1 MDAIIYTSNT
11 GSTKRYA
18 ELLAQETGLPV
29 YPLGEAKR
37 SVPDEAAIVYLGW
50 IMAGSVKGYHEA
62 AKRYAVRAVCAVGMI
77 RTGTQVEDVRQRN
90 HVPADVP
97 VFTLQGGFDLKKL
110 HGPYRLMMDVMVH
123 TVGKSLANQPD
134 RTPEEDEMLDMML
147 HGGQRVSGE
156 NLKAVLDWY
165 GAHKERRQTP

>member
-11 GSTKRYA
+11 GSTERYA
-18 ELLAQETGLPV
+18 KLLAQETGLPV

-37 SVPDEAAIVYLGW
+37 SVPDGAAVVYLGW

-62 AKRYAVRAVCAVGMI
+62 AKRYAVRAVCAVGMA
-77 RTGTQVEDVRQRN
+77 RTGTQVEDVRQKN

-97 VFTLQGGFDLKKL
+97 VFTLQGGFDIKKL
-110 HGPYRLMMDVMVH
+110 HGPYRLMMDVMIH
-123 TVGKSLANQPD
+123 TAGKALANEPH

-147 HGGQRVSGE
+147 HGGDRVAAE
-156 NLKAVLDWY
+156 HLADVLAWY
-165 GAHKERRQTP
+165 DALRGGRTE

>member
-37 SVPDEAAIVYLGW
+37 SVPDGAAIVYLGW

-123 TVGKSLANQPD
+123 TVGKSLANKPD
-134 RTPEEDEMLDMML
+134 RTPEEDEMLDML
-147 HGGQRVSGE
+147 RHGGDRVAAAH
-156 NLKAVLDWY
+156 LADVLAWY
-165 GAHKERRQTP
+165 GARRGGRTE

>member
-18 ELLAQETGLPV
+18 ELLSQETGLPV
-29 YPLGEAKR
+29 YPLEEAKQA
-37 SVPDEAAIVYLGW
+37 VPDGAEIVYLGW

-62 AKRYAVRAVCAVGMI
+62 AKRYAVRAVCAVGMA
-77 RTGTQVEDVRQRN
+77 RTGSQVEDVRRKD

-123 TVGKSLANQPD
+123 TVGKGLANKPD
-134 RTPEEDEMLDMML
+134 RTPEEDEMLDML
-147 HGGQRVSGE
+147 RHGGDRVAAE
-156 NLKAVLDWY
+156 HLADVLAWY
-165 GAHKERRQTP
+165 DAPRGGRTE